1 LPAFSG
7 NEINHRRDLICQ
19 IGRNRWR
26 RFDRLVNAD
35 EVLME
40 IVQRNRVFVI
50 VQLFAESVG

>member
-1 LPAFSG
+1 L
-7 NEINHRRDLICQ
+7 NEINHRPDLICQ

-50 VQLFAESVG
+50 VQLFVESVG